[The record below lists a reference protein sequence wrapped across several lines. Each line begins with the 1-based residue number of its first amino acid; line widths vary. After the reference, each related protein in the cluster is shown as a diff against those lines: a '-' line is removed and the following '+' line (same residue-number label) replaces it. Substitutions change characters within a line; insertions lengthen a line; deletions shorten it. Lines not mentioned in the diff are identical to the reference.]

1 MTKLSHSFS
10 SLKMYEN
17 CPKRYYHQ
25 RVLKEVKDQG
35 GEATI
40 WGERVH
46 KFLEDRLAK
55 ATELPQEVARYD
67 PLCKSIIKLAEGGE
81 LLVEQQ
87 LTLNEALETTSWFAK
102 DAWMRS
108 IVDVL
113 VVQGAEAVM
122 FDWKTGKRRPDFSQL
137 ELFALQVFKHYPD
150 VKRVRT
156 SFVWLKDL
164 SMDHEQYTRD
174 DEPELWSR
182 LMNKVVRVEK
192 SLASDNWPAK
202 PSGLCNWCPCKNFCE
217 YS

>member
-10 SLKMYEN
+10 AIKMYEN

-55 ATELPQEVARYD
+55 ATEVPQEVARYD
-67 PLCKSIIKLAEGGE
+67 PLCQSIVKLAIGGE

-87 LTLNEALETTSWFAK
+87 LTLNVALEPTSWFSK

-113 VVQGAEAVM
+113 VIRGDEAIM

-137 ELFALQVFKHYPD
+137 ELFALQVFKHYPE

-156 SFVWLKDL
+156 AFVWLKDL
-164 SMDHEQYTRD
+164 SMDHETYTRD
-174 DEPELWSR
+174 NEPELWAR
-182 LMNKVVRVEK
+182 LMNKVVRIEK
-192 SLASDNWPAK
+192 SLETDNWPAK

>member
-217 YS
+217 YV

>member
-10 SLKMYEN
+10 AIKMYEN

-67 PLCKSIIKLAEGGE
+67 PLCQSIVKLAIGGE

-87 LTLNEALETTSWFAK
+87 LTLNVALEPTSWFSK

-113 VVQGAEAVM
+113 VIRGDEAIM

-137 ELFALQVFKHYPD
+137 ELFALQVFKHYPE

-156 SFVWLKDL
+156 AFVWLKDL
-164 SMDHEQYTRD
+164 SMDHETYTRD
-174 DEPELWSR
+174 NEPELWAR
-182 LMNKVVRVEK
+182 LMNKVVRIEK
-192 SLASDNWPAK
+192 SLETENWPAK

>member
-10 SLKMYEN
+10 SIKMYEN

-67 PLCKSIIKLAEGGE
+67 PLCQSIVKLAIGGE

-87 LTLNEALETTSWFAK
+87 LTLNVALEPTSWFSK

-113 VVQGAEAVM
+113 VIRGDEAIM

-137 ELFALQVFKHYPD
+137 ELFALQVFKHYPE

-156 SFVWLKDL
+156 AFVWLKDL
-164 SMDHEQYTRD
+164 SMDHETYTRD
-174 DEPELWSR
+174 NEPELWAR
-182 LMNKVVRVEK
+182 LMNKVVRIEK
-192 SLASDNWPAK
+192 SLETDNWPAK

>member
-10 SLKMYEN
+10 AIKMYEN

-67 PLCKSIIKLAEGGE
+67 PLCQSIVKLAIGGE

-87 LTLNEALETTSWFAK
+87 LTLNVALEPTTANSTSAPA
-102 DAWMRS
+102 AWCLPASASTCLNKLMFKPPHKPRS
-108 IVDVL
+108 
-113 VVQGAEAVM
+113 
-122 FDWKTGKRRPDFSQL
+122 
-137 ELFALQVFKHYPD
+137 
-150 VKRVRT
+150 
-156 SFVWLKDL
+156 
-164 SMDHEQYTRD
+164 
-174 DEPELWSR
+174 
-182 LMNKVVRVEK
+182 VETTI
-192 SLASDNWPAK
+192 
-202 PSGLCNWCPCKNFCE
+202 
-217 YS
+217 

>member
-10 SLKMYEN
+10 AIKMYEN

-67 PLCKSIIKLAEGGE
+67 PLCQSIVKLAIGGE

-87 LTLNEALETTSWFAK
+87 LTLNVALEPTSWFSK

-113 VVQGAEAVM
+113 VIRGDEAIM

-137 ELFALQVFKHYPD
+137 ELFALQVFKHYPE

-156 SFVWLKDL
+156 AFVWLKAL
-164 SMDHEQYTRD
+164 SMDHKTYTRD
-174 DEPELWSR
+174 NEPELWAR
-182 LMNKVVRVEK
+182 LMNKVARIEK
-192 SLASDNWPAK
+192 SLETDNWPAK

>member
-1 MTKLSHSFS
+1 VTKLSHSFS

-217 YS
+217 YV

>member
-10 SLKMYEN
+10 AIKMYEN

-67 PLCKSIIKLAEGGE
+67 PLCQSIVKLAIGGE

-87 LTLNEALETTSWFAK
+87 LTLNVALEPTSWFSK

-113 VVQGAEAVM
+113 VIRGDEAIM

-137 ELFALQVFKHYPD
+137 ELFALQVFKHYPE

-156 SFVWLKDL
+156 AFVWLKDL
-164 SMDHEQYTRD
+164 SMDHETYTRD
-174 DEPELWSR
+174 NEPELWAR
-182 LMNKVVRVEK
+182 LMNKVVRIEK
-192 SLASDNWPAK
+192 SLETDNWPAK

-217 YS
+217 YA

>member
-10 SLKMYEN
+10 AIKMYEN

-67 PLCKSIIKLAEGGE
+67 PLCQSIVKLAIGGE

-87 LTLNEALETTSWFAK
+87 LTLNVALEPTSWFSK

-113 VVQGAEAVM
+113 VIRGDEAIM

-137 ELFALQVFKHYPD
+137 ELFALQVFKHYPE

-156 SFVWLKDL
+156 AFVWLKDL
-164 SMDHEQYTRD
+164 SMDHETYTRD
-174 DEPELWSR
+174 NEPELWAR
-182 LMNKVVRVEK
+182 LMNKVVRIEK
-192 SLASDNWPAK
+192 SLETDNWPAK

>member
-1 MTKLSHSFS
+1 MTNLSHSFS
-10 SLKMYEN
+10 ALKMYEN

-25 RVLKEVKDQG
+25 RILKEVKDQG

-67 PLCKSIIKLAEGGE
+67 PLCQSIIKLATGGE

-87 LTLNEALETTSWFAK
+87 LTLNEKLEITSWYAK

-113 VVQGAEAVM
+113 VVQGDEAVM

-137 ELFALQVFKHYPD
+137 ELFALQVFKHYPE

-156 SFVWLKDL
+156 AFVWLKDL
-164 SMDHEQYTRD
+164 SMDNEAYTRA
-174 DEPELWSR
+174 DEPDLWSR
-182 LMNKVVRVEK
+182 LMRKVVRIEK
-192 SLASDNWPAK
+192 SLETNRWPAK

-217 YS
+217 YV

>member
-10 SLKMYEN
+10 AIKMYEN

-67 PLCKSIIKLAEGGE
+67 PLCQSIVKLAIGGE

-87 LTLNEALETTSWFAK
+87 LTLNVALEPTSWFSK

-113 VVQGAEAVM
+113 VIRGDEAIM

-137 ELFALQVFKHYPD
+137 ELFALQVFKHYPE

-156 SFVWLKDL
+156 AFVWLKDL
-164 SMDHEQYTRD
+164 SMDHETYTRD
-174 DEPELWSR
+174 NEPELWAR
-182 LMNKVVRVEK
+182 LMNKVVR
-192 SLASDNWPAK
+192 
-202 PSGLCNWCPCKNFCE
+202 KNFCE

>member
-10 SLKMYEN
+10 AIKMYEN

-67 PLCKSIIKLAEGGE
+67 PLCQSIVKLAIGGE

-87 LTLNEALETTSWFAK
+87 LTLNVALEPTSWFSK

-113 VVQGAEAVM
+113 VIRGDEAIM

-137 ELFALQVFKHYPD
+137 ELFALQVFKHYPE

-156 SFVWLKDL
+156 AFVWLKDL
-164 SMDHEQYTRD
+164 SMDHETYTRD
-174 DEPELWSR
+174 NEPELWAR
-182 LMNKVVRVEK
+182 LMNKVVRIEK
-192 SLASDNWPAK
+192 SLETDTWPAK

-217 YS
+217 YA

>member
-10 SLKMYEN
+10 AIKMYEN

-40 WGERVH
+40 WGEGVH

-67 PLCKSIIKLAEGGE
+67 PLCQSIVKLAIGGE

-87 LTLNEALETTSWFAK
+87 LTLNVALEPTSWFSK

-113 VVQGAEAVM
+113 VIRGDEAIM

-137 ELFALQVFKHYPD
+137 ELFALQVFKHYPE

-156 SFVWLKDL
+156 AFVWLKDL
-164 SMDHEQYTRD
+164 SMDHETYTRD
-174 DEPELWSR
+174 NEPELWAR
-182 LMNKVVRVEK
+182 LMNKVVRIEK
-192 SLASDNWPAK
+192 SLETDNWPAK

>member
-46 KFLEDRLAK
+46 EFLENRLTK

-113 VVQGAEAVM
+113 VIQGAEAVM

-217 YS
+217 YV

>member
-10 SLKMYEN
+10 AIKMYEN

-67 PLCKSIIKLAEGGE
+67 PLCQSIVKLAIGGE

-87 LTLNEALETTSWFAK
+87 LTLNVALEPTSWFSK

-113 VVQGAEAVM
+113 VIRGDEAIM
-122 FDWKTGKRRPDFSQL
+122 FDWKTDKRRPDFSQL
-137 ELFALQVFKHYPD
+137 ELFALQVFKHYPE

-156 SFVWLKDL
+156 AFVWLKDL
-164 SMDHEQYTRD
+164 SMDHETYTRD
-174 DEPELWSR
+174 NEPELWAR
-182 LMNKVVRVEK
+182 LMNKVVRIEK
-192 SLASDNWPAK
+192 SLETDNWPAK

>member
-10 SLKMYEN
+10 AIKMYEN

-67 PLCKSIIKLAEGGE
+67 PLCQSIVKLAIGGE

-87 LTLNEALETTSWFAK
+87 LTLNVALEPTSWFSQ

-113 VVQGAEAVM
+113 IIRGDEAIM

-137 ELFALQVFKHYPD
+137 ELFALQVFKHYPE

-156 SFVWLKDL
+156 AFVWLKDL
-164 SMDHEQYTRD
+164 SMDHETYTRD
-174 DEPELWSR
+174 NEPELWAR
-182 LMNKVVRVEK
+182 LMNKVVRIEK
-192 SLASDNWPAK
+192 SLETDNWPAK

-217 YS
+217 YA

>member
-192 SLASDNWPAK
+192 SLASENWPAK
-202 PSGLCNWCPCKNFCE
+202 PNGLCNWCPCKNFCE

>member
-1 MTKLSHSFS
+1 
-10 SLKMYEN
+10 MYEN

-67 PLCKSIIKLAEGGE
+67 PLCQSIVKLAIGGE

-87 LTLNEALETTSWFAK
+87 LTLNVALEPTSWFSK

-113 VVQGAEAVM
+113 VIRGDEAIM

-137 ELFALQVFKHYPD
+137 ELFALQVFKHYPE

-156 SFVWLKDL
+156 AFVWLKDL
-164 SMDHEQYTRD
+164 SMDHETYTRD
-174 DEPELWSR
+174 NEPELWAR
-182 LMNKVVRVEK
+182 LMNKVVRIEK
-192 SLASDNWPAK
+192 SLETDNWPAK